1 MSLEQLRDDDTEE
14 LSPILRVAAQA
25 AILMVD
31 KYTILTEE
39 SEIYYI
45 TIGMSVFLWKR
56 SSDNIDNTSS
66 HVPWSEARVVQK
78 VPILQ

>member
-45 TIGMSVFLWKR
+45 TIGMCVFL
-56 SSDNIDNTSS
+56 
-66 HVPWSEARVVQK
+66 
-78 VPILQ
+78 